1 MGIRG
6 GERGGGGRGGDHA
19 RHLLRD
25 KRRHITE
32 VKKDRMRMM
41 MVKAREDCSRGMM
54 RMMMATITCVKQH
67 ACTTPGTW
75 RSNSLAVLCP
85 KPPRSPGAYCLS

>member
-1 MGIRG
+1 
-6 GERGGGGRGGDHA
+6 
-19 RHLLRD
+19 LRD

-41 MVKAREDCSRGMM
+41 MVKAREDCSRVMM
-54 RMMMATITCVKQH
+54 RMVMMMATVACVKQH

-75 RSNSLAVLCP
+75 RSNSLAELY
-85 KPPRSPGAYCLS
+85 PRPRTSPGAYCLS